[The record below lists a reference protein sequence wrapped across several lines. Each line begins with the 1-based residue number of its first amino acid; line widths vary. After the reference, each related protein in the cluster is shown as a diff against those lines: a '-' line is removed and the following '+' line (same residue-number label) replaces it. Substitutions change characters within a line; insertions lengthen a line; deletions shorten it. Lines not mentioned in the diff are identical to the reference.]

1 MVASWVEKHSFHVTS
16 CARPTLWYALI
27 WRLPPIPLTDFLCK
41 WIAYVNAACSGFI
54 ARAQQHSP
62 VTYDKQEAGR
72 KKKKKA
78 NLATLKSFFF
88 GESYIWEP
96 ESAFPFFYHH
106 FLFSY
111 SIASPCNPSLLPPI
125 AQFSLCVFVLTFLS
139 PDFDSDFV
147 LFFPLCFFFFSST
160 PPLSLSFV
168 FPAPRFLSLGE
179 LWIREAFWCQ
189 TATILHVNKKDG
201 WKHSGS
207 RTGTFFF
214 LLVCHLVGK
223 SSYLLQQRS
232 IIIIGSRL
240 WLRSY

>member
-1 MVASWVEKHSFHVTS
+1 MLHAVGLLQGLSSIALLPMTS
-16 CARPTLWYALI
+16 KKR
-27 WRLPPIPLTDFLCK
+27 
-41 WIAYVNAACSGFI
+41 G
-54 ARAQQHSP
+54 
-62 VTYDKQEAGR
+62 ER
-72 KKKKKA
+72 KKKSQFGYSEILLLRGKLHLRA
-78 NLATLKSFFF
+78 WVCFSFLLSSFSFLIQYSLALQS
-88 GESYIWEP
+88 
-96 ESAFPFFYHH
+96 
-106 FLFSY
+106 
-111 SIASPCNPSLLPPI
+111 LPPPSYCPV
-125 AQFSLCVFVLTFLS
+125 FSLCLCSYLSFSRLWLRLCSVLS
-139 PDFDSDFV
+139 SV
-147 LFFPLCFFFFSST
+147 FFFFFPST
-160 PPLSLSFV
+160 PSLSLSFV